1 MSRNCRQIERKILR
15 LLHGHDTRT
24 QLPQIHAHFL
34 RQGLHQLNQI
44 LAHFVS
50 ICGSQQK
57 MDYAYRVF
65 SQCQNPNI
73 YLFNS
78 MIKGYSLCGPFE
90 ESLNFFSSMK
100 KRWIWPDEYTFAPL
114 LKACSNLC
122 DLKLGRCI
130 HKNIIIVGF
139 GRFNSIRIG
148 VIELYTTG
156 GIMEDA
162 NKVFDEM
169 SERDVIVWNLM
180 INGYCKR
187 GDVDIGLNLFRQM
200 GERSIVSWNTMISC
214 LSQSGRDTEALG
226 LFLELQDQGFTPDEA
241 TLVTMLPLCSR
252 LGDVGTGKLI
262 QSYAESSGLYQ
273 DFVSVG
279 NALLDFYSKCG
290 ILDTARSVFNKM
302 PRKNLVSWNAM
313 ISAMAFNGKGEL
325 GIDLFEK
332 MINEG
337 ISPNDATFTGVLSCC
352 SHAGLVEKARNLFAS
367 MAVDH
372 KIEPKLE
379 HYGCMVDV
387 LGRCGCVK
395 EAYDLIRR
403 MPGEPNASLW
413 GALLSACRTHGET
426 ELAEVAVSELVKLEP
441 FNSGTYVL
449 LSNAYAEEGRWDKV
463 EEVREIMKER
473 SVKKTPGQSA
483 VGFYAG

>member
-1 MSRNCRQIERKILR
+1 MSKNCRQIERKILR

-24 QLPQIHAHFL
+24 QLPEIHAHFI
-34 RQGLHQLNQI
+34 RHGLHQFNQI
-44 LAHFVS
+44 CAHFVS
-50 ICGSQQK
+50 ICGSQRK

-65 SQCQNPNI
+65 SQCPSPNI
-73 YLFNS
+73 YLFNA

-90 ESLNFFSSMK
+90 ESLDFFSSMK
-100 KRWIWPDEYTFAPL
+100 TRWIWPDEYTFAPL
-114 LKACSNLC
+114 MKACSNLC
-122 DLKLGRCI
+122 DLKLGQCV
-130 HKNIIIVGF
+130 HKDVIRVGF
-139 GRFNSIRIG
+139 ARFSSIKIG
-148 VIELYTTG
+148 VIEFYANCG
-156 GIMEDA
+156 VMEDA
-162 NKVFDEM
+162 RKVFDEM
-169 SERDVIVWNLM
+169 SEKDVIVWNLM

-187 GDVDIGLNLFRQM
+187 GDVEVGLDFFRRM
-200 GERSIVSWNTMISC
+200 GDRSIVSWNIMILC
-214 LSQSGRDTEALG
+214 LSQSGRDTEALRV
-226 LFLELQDQGFTPDEA
+226 FLEMQDRGFKPDEA
-241 TLVTMLPLCSR
+241 TLVTVLPICSR
-252 LGDVGTGKLI
+252 LGDVGIGKLI

-290 ILDTARSVFNKM
+290 MLEAAIGVFNKM
-302 PRKNLVSWNAM
+302 PRKNLVSWNSM

-325 GIDLFEK
+325 GVDLFEE

-337 ISPNDATFTGVLSCC
+337 ISPNDATFIGVLSCC
-352 SHAGLVEKARNLFAS
+352 SHAGLVEKGRNLFAS
-367 MAVDH
+367 MTENH

-426 ELAEVAVSELVKLEP
+426 ELAELAMEELVKLEP
-441 FNSGTYVL
+441 CNSGTYVL
-449 LSNAYAEEGRWDKV
+449 LSNAYAEEGRWDEVEKV
-463 EEVREIMKER
+463 RAMMKER

-483 VGFYAG
+483 VGIY